1 MQVNSMDLEL
11 NVNMELGLQTL
22 EMDDLTEIDSVVL
35 AHLFDK
41 KIIEAGFAASV
52 DTGVRTE
59 VYVPPNLYTPVLAS
73 SPVGMTFH
81 EDLFRETLAR
91 TNSLSTQVSSLFA
104 ICV

>member
-11 NVNMELGLQTL
+11 NMNMELGLQML
-22 EMDDLTEIDSVVL
+22 GMDDLTEIDSVVL

-59 VYVPPNLYTPVLAS
+59 VYIPPNLYTPCAC
-73 SPVGMTFH
+73 
-81 EDLFRETLAR
+81 LFTGGHD
-91 TNSLSTQVSSLFA
+91 VP
-104 ICV
+104 